1 MEDFKPYVANGD
13 SLYRHIREAFKKI
26 NDAQTLYIY
35 QYTTQAD
42 LISDCWIACTA
53 SGKSWATE
61 VRTWY
66 NGRVIDSWESNRRVR
81 QRVKIAIRNFLIS
94 EYYKKKRRIDAE
106 EEMAKISAFK
116 LSDGLD
122 IGIEKVLRSLS
133 STGDLSNS
141 DSTLIRWK
149 MDLHTDDEAMMAL
162 ACSRKTLYN
171 RWDKLKE
178 RIIKRYEALKSLD
191 DYIFVD
197 KGVHEKFPQ

>member
-1 MEDFKPYVANGD
+1 MERFESYIANHT
-13 SLYRHIREAFKKI
+13 SLHKHIEEIFNKI
-26 NDAQTLYIY
+26 RTPRLAYLQLYKDKE
-35 QYTTQAD
+35 D
-42 LISDCWIACTA
+42 LISDCWIECVA
-53 SGKSWATE
+53 SKKLWALEARSW
-61 VRTWY
+61 Y
-66 NGRVIDSWESNRRVR
+66 DGRVVDSWETNRRLR
-81 QRVKIAIRNFLIS
+81 QRAKVSVKNFIS
-94 EYYKKKRRIDAE
+94 IEYKKQKRIDAE